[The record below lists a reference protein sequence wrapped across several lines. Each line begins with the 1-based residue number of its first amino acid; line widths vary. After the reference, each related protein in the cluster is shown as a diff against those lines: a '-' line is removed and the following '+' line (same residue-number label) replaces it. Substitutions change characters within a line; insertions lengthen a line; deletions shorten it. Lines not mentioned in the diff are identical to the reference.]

1 VLNKVLF
8 YIIVNPLSKLP
19 LGILY
24 PTFYFFYLNIYY
36 IFGYRKKV
44 VLQNI
49 NNSFPNKTEKEKKL
63 IAKQFYIYLSQLFAE
78 SIKNLSITKDQL
90 LQRITVK
97 NPEIMD
103 QLYTQ
108 NKSVILLSSHCN
120 NWEFLITAQNLLFKH
135 QAVGI
140 GMPMT
145 NKFWDKKINEK
156 RERFGMIVVSAKNYK
171 QKLTE
176 LTHTPTATLVL
187 GDQNPSNPNNSYWTK
202 FLNQT
207 SAFFFGAEIMAN
219 QMDSAVV
226 YASIIHLSKGHYE
239 IELNLVTDKPN
250 QEDYGFITQTYVNR
264 LEDNINSAPPYWL
277 WSHKRWKM
285 PIPKNLEEIKT
296 AHKQRFNE
304 KFRSK
309 IC

>member
-19 LGILY
+19 LAILY

-49 NNSFPNKTEKEKKL
+49 YNSFPNKTDKEKKI
-63 IAKQFYIYLSQLFAE
+63 IARQFYIYLSRLFAE
-78 SIKNLSITKDQL
+78 SIKNLSISKKQL
-90 LQRITVK
+90 AQRITVK
-97 NPEIMD
+97 NPEIME
-103 QLYTQ
+103 QLYNQ
-108 NKSVILLSSHCN
+108 GKSVVLLSSHYN
-120 NWEFLITAQNLLFKH
+120 NWEFLITAQNFLFKH

-176 LTHTPTATLVL
+176 LKQTPTATLVL
-187 GDQNPSNPNNSYWTK
+187 GDQSPSNPNNSYWTS
-202 FLNQT
+202 FLHQT

-219 QMDSAVV
+219 QMDLAVV
-226 YASIIHLSKGHYE
+226 YASIKHLSKGQYE
-239 IELNLVTDKPN
+239 IDLNLITDQPK
-250 QEDYGFITQTYVNR
+250 QQDYGFITQNYVKH
-264 LEDNINSAPPYWL
+264 LEEDINYAPPYWL

-285 PIPKNLEEIKT
+285 PIPKNLDEIKT
-296 AHKQRFNE
+296 AHKQRFVE
-304 KFRSK
+304 KFRPK
-309 IC
+309 TF